1 MKYNIFLIGPSGSG
15 KSTFG
20 KYISIKK
27 KIKFIECDKLHAKKS
42 INKMKNGI
50 PISSKERFY
59 WVKMIKKK
67 IICNNK
73 KNIIIAFSGLKK
85 RHRDFLKLKNKNS
98 YFILLKTSKKN
109 LRLRLKKR
117 KKHFFNS
124 NLLDNQIK
132 SFEKSRDLHILDS
145 TKKFYINYKKILKL
159 INR

>member
-20 KYISIKK
+20 KYISLKK
-27 KIKFIECDKLHAKKS
+27 KIKFIECDKLHNKKS

-50 PISSKERFY
+50 PINSKERLN
-59 WVKMIKKK
+59 WVKIIKKK
-67 IICNNK
+67 IIYNNN

-85 RHRDFLKLKNKNS
+85 NHRDFLKLKNKNS
-98 YFILLKTSKKN
+98 YFFFLKTSRNN
-109 LRLRLKKR
+109 LKLRLKKR

-132 SFEKSRDLHILDS
+132 LFEKSKDLHILDS
-145 TKKFYINYKKILKL
+145 TKKFYINYKKIQKL
-159 INR
+159 IKR